1 MASNLVRL
9 GIPSIAVLIA
19 LVFVAGVYASERR
32 ASGVAR
38 ARRNATL
45 AALGMGGFM
54 GFIAA
59 LALSGLLARFD
70 LRPPPLMLWM
80 IATLGAALAVGLSPL
95 GKRLATGLPLVA
107 LVGFQSFRLPLEL
120 VMHRAAL
127 EGVMP
132 SIMSY
137 GGYNFDIVSG
147 ATALVLGLLLARGSV
162 PRALVALWNVLGSVL
177 LAIIVTVAFL
187 ATPLIRAFGEAE
199 VNVWITQ
206 FPYAWMAIMVGAALL
221 GHVLLTR
228 RLLAESRHSLQPRTV
243 TP

>member
-59 LALSGLLARFD
+59 LALSGLLAHFD

-80 IATLGAALAVGLSPL
+80 IG
-95 GKRLATGLPLVA
+95 R
-107 LVGFQSFRLPLEL
+107 R
-120 VMHRAAL
+120 
-127 EGVMP
+127 
-132 SIMSY
+132 
-137 GGYNFDIVSG
+137 
-147 ATALVLGLLLARGSV
+147 
-162 PRALVALWNVLGSVL
+162 
-177 LAIIVTVAFL
+177 
-187 ATPLIRAFGEAE
+187 
-199 VNVWITQ
+199 
-206 FPYAWMAIMVGAALL
+206 IMVIA
-221 GHVLLTR
+221 
-228 RLLAESRHSLQPRTV
+228 
-243 TP
+243 